1 MKQYRFDYIRESVEE
16 WGDNVP
22 KTVEFIEMLPLGLL
36 VFYPRL
42 TDPYGE
48 VVDNFDEWYRQRHEY
63 CVKLAEEYKQK
74 A

>member
-16 WGDNVP
+16 WGGNVP
-22 KTVEFIEMLPLGLL
+22 KTVEFIEMLPLGL
-36 VFYPRL
+36 L